1 MSDENEDT
9 MLKPPCEF
17 GRFIVERELGHGGMG
32 GVYLARDK
40 MLDRQVALKV
50 MLKSLGADPQFLERF
65 KREAQAAARLIHPSI
80 AQIYSYDIV
89 DGQPYIAME
98 MAGGG
103 SLYRL
108 MEVHGKNIDPTRVM
122 RVCKQVA
129 EGLSCAADQ
138 GLVHGD
144 IKPENIL
151 FDSTGAAKIVDFG
164 LAGMQDDNQGDEIW
178 GTPYYIAPEKVRK
191 GAIDFRVDMYSLGAT
206 IYHAITGVAPFEG
219 EDPNEV
225 VKKRFLENPKP
236 PSEVRPGLP
245 ASVDRIL
252 LKMMAREVIDRYPTW
267 EACIGD
273 INRALAEG
281 VAIDDKAAAA
291 AAVAAADAAAG
302 ASAPQPETST
312 ASAPAKG
319 GKRLVMKGKRKK
331 MFKKTAQTEDASG
344 EDVGESASPAEGAE
358 EAVEGDEDSAEAS
371 IDNGEAAEE
380 KPSMTIGKMIMLGAA
395 GVVVLLLLVAGGLV
409 WYIQSSKAAAERER
423 IALMNTKA
431 DEARAAIRST
441 MKSATE
447 FAALVSDQRR
457 KSETEVKKSSDA
469 FLAMLDPAVRDV
481 CRPVLVAPETK
492 DYIDAVAYSNKVVE
506 KIARLAN
513 AIAPAQEAVPAAP
526 SEAAAASATNGAPA
540 AASGTSATNA
550 PAASAATNAPSAKAD
565 ASAKPAGKEAAK
577 DAKGKGDAEKDKKAA
592 KPDAR
597 KDAKNAA
604 KKGDAKKETKAPP
617 KPAPEPK
624 EEVKVEY
631 PPQLKAFQQLWTDL
645 WTLRAA
651 EIRVNACLMFI
662 LEKGEHDLKAVVDSV
677 ESAENLA
684 KQTADLVE
692 EYEAM
697 KSLKVIEQA
706 LKKAAAIRQKAPT
719 LVATTR
725 QQIERARAR
734 AAKLAAEKAAAEAA
748 EAAKRKAAEEYK
760 AKAESEIAQAQEKY
774 DSLAAKELRRLDWN
788 FAMRQM
794 GDMTNGFEKLTR
806 EGKQAVDDQ
815 IHKIRCMQMLQN
827 HFIKR
832 GKGFEFTMG
841 KYPKGTKISA
851 TDAESLTLQRPTPR
865 ARSLK
870 DRPVAPKPE
879 KITWRKF
886 YFEQPGMLNNMIIG
900 LVQDRS
906 EARVGLKDW
915 SSLMFGAALTMSTLF
930 PDEPTVPARVEEL
943 VNKAVEEFENCQK
956 LAERMFPKVFANEE
970 SSESES

>member
-1 MSDENEDT
+1 MSDENEEA
-9 MLKPPCEF
+9 MLRPPCEF

-50 MLKSLGADPQFLERF
+50 MLKSLGSDPQFLERF
-65 KREAQAAARLIHPSI
+65 RREAQAAARLIHPSI

-108 MEVHGKNIDPTRVM
+108 MEVHGRNIDPTRVM

-164 LAGMQDDNQGDEIW
+164 LAGMQDDNQGEEIW

-191 GAIDFRVDMYSLGAT
+191 GATDFRVDMYSLGAT

-225 VKKRFLENPKP
+225 VKRRFLENPRP
-236 PSEVRPGLP
+236 PSAVRPGLP
-245 ASVDRIL
+245 ASVDRIIL
-252 LKMMAREVIDRYPTW
+252 RMIAREAIDRYPTW

-273 INRALAEG
+273 INRALADG

-291 AAVAAADAAAG
+291 AAVAAADATAG
-302 ASAPQPETST
+302 AGDGASQEQAAAEAAPS
-312 ASAPAKG
+312 AKG
-319 GKRLVMKGKRKK
+319 GRRLMMKGRRKK
-331 MFKKTAQTEDASG
+331 MFRKGGDAGADEPGNAAEGGAADDASSETPAESEAA
-344 EDVGESASPAEGAE
+344 EDAEGA
-358 EAVEGDEDSAEAS
+358 AEA
-371 IDNGEAAEE
+371 GEE
-380 KPSMTIGKMIMLGAA
+380 KPENRLMKFIMLGAM
-395 GVVVLLLLVAGGLV
+395 GIVVVLLATAGGLV
-409 WYIQSSKAAAERER
+409 WYIQASKAAAEQQRM
-423 IALMNTKA
+423 ALMNSKVEEAKA
-431 DEARAAIRST
+431 ALRTT

-447 FAALVSDQRR
+447 FASLVSEQRR
-457 KSETEVKKSSDA
+457 KSESEVRNASDA
-469 FLAMLDPAVRDV
+469 FLAMLDPAVREA

-492 DYIDAVAYSNKVVE
+492 DYVDAVAYSNKVAE
-506 KIARLAN
+506 KIASLSRA
-513 AIAPAQEAVPAAP
+513 AEPPPAAP
-526 SEAAAASATNGAPA
+526 EPA
-540 AASGTSATNA
+540 AATNA
-550 PAASAATNAPSAKAD
+550 PAATAAATNAPAAKAAATNAPAAKAD
-565 ASAKPAGKEAAK
+565 AKKAPAAK
-577 DAKGKGDAEKDKKAA
+577 A
-592 KPDAR
+592 
-597 KDAKNAA
+597 
-604 KKGDAKKETKAPP
+604 DAKKAPAKPSPKAA
-617 KPAPEPK
+617 PAPAPAADKPEA
-624 EEVKVEY
+624 KVDL

-651 EIRVNACLMFI
+651 EIRVNACLE
-662 LEKGEHDLKAVVDSV
+662 LLLKRGEKNLAATVSSV
-677 ESAENLA
+677 EDAESLA
-684 KQTADLVE
+684 KQTGDLVE

-697 KSLKVIEQA
+697 KALKVIEQA

-719 LVATTR
+719 LVSTTR

-748 EAAKRKAAEEYK
+748 EAAKRKAEEEYR
-760 AKAESEIAQAQEKY
+760 AKAEAEAAKAQERY
-774 DSLAAKELRRLDWN
+774 DALAARELRRLDWS

-806 EGKQAVDDQ
+806 EGARAVADQ
-815 IHKIRCMQMLQN
+815 VHKIRCMQMLQN

-832 GKGFEFTMG
+832 GKGFEFSMG
-841 KYPKGTKISA
+841 KYPKGTKIA
-851 TDAESLTLQRPTPR
+851 AADGESLTLQRPTPR

-879 KITWRKF
+879 KLAWRKF
-886 YFEQPGMLNNMIIG
+886 YFEQPGMLNNMIIA

-906 EARVGLKDW
+906 AARVGLKEW
-915 SSLMFGAALTMSTLF
+915 SNLMFGAALTMSTLF

-943 VNKAVEEFENCQK
+943 VNRAVEEFENCQK
-956 LAERMFPKVFANEE
+956 LAERLFPKVFEKEE
-970 SSESES
+970 AAE

>member
-1 MSDENEDT
+1 MA
-9 MLKPPCEF
+9 
-17 GRFIVERELGHGGMG
+17 RERVG
-32 GVYLARDK
+32 
-40 MLDRQVALKV
+40 
-50 MLKSLGADPQFLERF
+50 
-65 KREAQAAARLIHPSI
+65 
-80 AQIYSYDIV
+80 
-89 DGQPYIAME
+89 
-98 MAGGG
+98 
-103 SLYRL
+103 
-108 MEVHGKNIDPTRVM
+108 
-122 RVCKQVA
+122 
-129 EGLSCAADQ
+129 
-138 GLVHGD
+138 
-144 IKPENIL
+144 
-151 FDSTGAAKIVDFG
+151 
-164 LAGMQDDNQGDEIW
+164 
-178 GTPYYIAPEKVRK
+178 K

-236 PSEVRPGLP
+236 PSAVRPGLP

-302 ASAPQPETST
+302 DGAPQPETSP

-319 GKRLVMKGKRKK
+319 GKRLVMKGRRKK
-331 MFKKTAQTEDASG
+331 MFKKSAQTEGAAGDGIDESG
-344 EDVGESASPAEGAE
+344 AAADGAE

-371 IDNGEAAEE
+371 VNNGETPEE
-380 KPSMTIGKMIMLGAA
+380 KPAMTIGKMIMLGAA
-395 GVVVLLLLVAGGLV
+395 GVVVLLLVVAGGLV
-409 WYIQSSKAAAERER
+409 WYIQSSKAAEERER
-423 IALMNTKA
+423 MALMNTKA

-492 DYIDAVAYSNKVVE
+492 DYTDAVAYSNKVAE

-513 AIAPAQEAVPAAP
+513 AIAPAPEAAP
-526 SEAAAASATNGAPA
+526 ASSEASAAQTGAATNSAPVAANGAA
-540 AASGTSATNA
+540 ATNA
-550 PAASAATNAPSAKAD
+550 PAVPAATNAPAAKAD
-565 ASAKPAGKEAAK
+565 ASAKPAGKDAAK
-577 DAKGKGDAEKDKKAA
+577 DAKGTVDASKDKKA
-592 KPDAR
+592 KPDA
-597 KDAKNAA
+597 KQDAKSTA
-604 KKGDAKKETKAPP
+604 KKGDAKGAKAPP
-617 KPAPEPK
+617 KPDPAPEPK
-624 EEVKVEY
+624 AEVKVEY

-651 EIRVNACLMFI
+651 EIRGNACLMFI
-662 LEKGEHDLKAVVDSV
+662 LQKGEHDLKSVVDSV
-677 ESAENLA
+677 ESAEKLA
-684 KQTADLVE
+684 KQTSDLVE

-748 EAAKRKAAEEYK
+748 EAAKRKAAEEYR
-760 AKAESEIAQAQEKY
+760 AKAEGEIAKAQEKY
-774 DSLAAKELRRLDWN
+774 DALAARELRRLDWN

-806 EGKQAVDDQ
+806 EGRQAVDDQ
-815 IHKIRCMQMLQN
+815 IHKIRCMQMLQD

-832 GKGFEFTMG
+832 GRGFEFTMG

-879 KITWRKF
+879 KVTWRKF

-906 EARVGLKDW
+906 VARVGLKDW
-915 SSLMFGAALTMSTLF
+915 SNLMFGAALTMSTLF

-956 LAERMFPKVFANEE
+956 LAERIFPKVFAKEE
-970 SSESES
+970 SSESESSN